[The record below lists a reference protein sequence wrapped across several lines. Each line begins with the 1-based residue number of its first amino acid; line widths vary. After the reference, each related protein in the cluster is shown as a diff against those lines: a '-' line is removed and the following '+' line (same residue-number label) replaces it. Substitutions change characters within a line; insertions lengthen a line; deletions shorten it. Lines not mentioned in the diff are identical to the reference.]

1 LWSQIA
7 NRHGLEVLLIRS
19 QETSDSGR
27 LCGAGVVASLEG
39 MKIRK
44 DREVILHFA
53 KYPIQLVLGKKD
65 GVLIYEDNLEQ
76 IEGTTVK
83 LTSFPDGHMSH
94 VENKNKLQR
103 VLLEFFKNV

>member
-1 LWSQIA
+1 MFNYYYFQFLFICMGFW
-7 NRHGLEVLLIRS
+7 G
-19 QETSDSGR
+19 
-27 LCGAGVVASLEG
+27 
-39 MKIRK
+39 
-44 DREVILHFA
+44 F
-53 KYPIQLVLGKKD
+53 

-94 VENKNKLQR
+94 IENKNKLQR